1 MVTPVAEQRLSAR
14 RSDGALRR
22 WRPRRAVSVRRR
34 RRPWPH
40 KVPTGRRSWG
50 HAGWPE
56 APRARRAAPRRPV
69 GTLWGH
75 GRGRRRTDIARRG
88 RHRRGAP
95 SDRRVESRCSAT
107 GVTIRRPASA
117 GRPLSGV
124 RADGLGARADRPA
137 DRADRHGDRDHGHRP
152 EQLPH
157 YWSGQSVGRSAA
169 RRRMGRRRRRQLH
182 RPSAGDDSLLRR
194 RPGERGT
201 RLGGCLPV
209 GPTSVA
215 APRRP
220 TRRRTDC
227 RGHQRL
233 RSLIESVGLDPLARD
248 ASSARPLNRL
258 GSADMQL
265 PEPTT
270 AAGRAGLAALLAEPA
285 RAVVAVD
292 YDGTLAP
299 IVPRPEDARPAQGAV
314 AALAAVARGVGAVV
328 IVMAQHDQPAQMRY
342 VAQARKL
349 QHGGHRSAGDD
360 DHGPDAATDE
370 MVTPEVPAGVAQ
382 ARQELPALLA
392 ATGAT
397 ATGATVEDKESSLV
411 VHTRRAADPHG
422 ALAALRAPV
431 TELAERTGL
440 E

>member
-1 MVTPVAEQRLSAR
+1 
-14 RSDGALRR
+14 
-22 WRPRRAVSVRRR
+22 
-34 RRPWPH
+34 
-40 KVPTGRRSWG
+40 
-50 HAGWPE
+50 
-56 APRARRAAPRRPV
+56 
-69 GTLWGH
+69 
-75 GRGRRRTDIARRG
+75 
-88 RHRRGAP
+88 
-95 SDRRVESRCSAT
+95 
-107 GVTIRRPASA
+107 
-117 GRPLSGV
+117 
-124 RADGLGARADRPA
+124 
-137 DRADRHGDRDHGHRP
+137 
-152 EQLPH
+152 
-157 YWSGQSVGRSAA
+157 
-169 RRRMGRRRRRQLH
+169 MGRRRRRQLH

-220 TRRRTDC
+220 TRRRTDR

-248 ASSARPLNRL
+248 ASCGPSNRL

-328 IVMAQHDQPAQMRY
+328 IVTGRP
-342 VAQARKL
+342 VAAVL
-349 QHGGHRSAGDD
+349 QLASLRDVPHLGRLVVLGHYGFERW
-360 DHGPDAATDE
+360 DAATDE
-370 MVTPEVPAGVAQ
+370 MVTPEVPASPSHPSRRPSARSRNGPARPAGPDAVRHASSQ
-382 ARQELPALLA
+382 AA
-392 ATGAT
+392 A
-397 ATGATVEDKESSLV
+397 
-411 VHTRRAADPHG
+411 RRP
-422 ALAALRAPV
+422 PV
-431 TELAERTGL
+431 GR
-440 E
+440 